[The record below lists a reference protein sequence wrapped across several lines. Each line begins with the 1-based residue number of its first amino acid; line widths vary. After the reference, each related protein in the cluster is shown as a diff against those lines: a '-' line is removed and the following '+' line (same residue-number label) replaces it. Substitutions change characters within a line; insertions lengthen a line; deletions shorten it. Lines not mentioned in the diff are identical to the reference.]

1 MKIENPK
8 ALYGEVVH
16 DTNGKAIGKI
26 DKIWKSWNDDY
37 PGYFFGVKTN
47 ENTRDTFFRGT
58 YKLIP
63 IYSDY
68 IREVVNER
76 VTLNKTIDDLSH
88 LWNKIVQCGYSS
100 YPLDQ
105 LFEMPVYDKN
115 QSRIGTFCS
124 FVESDGTMINFGLL
138 LDPYLCEYWN
148 VPYNTT
154 LPIETNYIMYVK
166 DTINLDKT
174 LDELKTYWH
183 DKYQALWK

>member
-8 ALYGEVVH
+8 ALFCKEVH
-16 DTNGKAIGKI
+16 DMYGKVIGKI
-26 DKIWKSWNDDY
+26 DKIWKSWNEDY
-37 PGYFFGVKTN
+37 PGYFFGVKIN
-47 ENTRDTFFRGT
+47 KNTRETYFRGT

-68 IREVVNER
+68 IREVMSKY

-88 LWNKIVQCGYSS
+88 LWNKTIQCSHSS

-105 LFEMPVYDKN
+105 LFDMSVYDKN

-124 FVESDGTMINFGLL
+124 FVEIDGMMMHFGLL
-138 LDPYLCEYWN
+138 LDPYLYESWK
-148 VPYNTT
+148 VPFNTT
-154 LPIETNYIMYVK
+154 LPIETSFITYVK
-166 DTINLDKT
+166 DTIKLDKT

-183 DKYQALWK
+183 DKYNVL